1 MESSLVGNMHF
12 VFQKTITQTWKLVV
26 LKSGTDC
33 KFVQNFHRAFGN
45 LHILNF
51 QSFSL
56 EEVFA
61 AVFFSHFE

>member
-1 MESSLVGNMHF
+1 M
-12 VFQKTITQTWKLVV
+12 V